1 MKLLVT
7 GVKGQLGYDVVKE
20 AEKRGVEAVGVDID
34 EMDITDAKQVRE
46 VITKGGYDAVV
57 HCAAWTA
64 VDKAEDMEE
73 ACRKVNKEG
82 TENIAQV
89 CEVLDIP
96 IMYFSTDYVFN
107 GQGSEPWKEYDEKAP
122 LNVYGQ
128 TKYEGELAVEKLA
141 KHFIIRI
148 AWVFGKN
155 GNNFIKTSW

>member
-1 MKLLVT
+1 MKVLVT
-7 GVKGQLGYDVVKE
+7 GVKGQLGHDVVNE
-20 AEKRGVEAVGVDID
+20 LEKRGHTAVGVDID

-89 CEVLDIP
+89 CGGTYYGSADKLQEEITS
-96 IMYFSTDYVFN
+96 IITDN
-107 GQGSEPWKEYDEKAP
+107 RKRKERTYA
-122 LNVYGQ
+122 LG
-128 TKYEGELAVEKLA
+128 
-141 KHFIIRI
+141 
-148 AWVFGKN
+148 
-155 GNNFIKTSW
+155 